1 MTDFALLAALSHE
14 KFISGRALSQALAIT
29 PNAISQA
36 VSALNAQGLE
46 IFSIPGRGYKLAVP
60 FIKLDA
66 QYIAAQLGELSQ
78 HFAIE
83 VVDEIAS
90 TNTALLRARDADGK
104 VLVLIAESQSAG
116 RGRRGRA
123 WQASLGG
130 SLTFSLRWQFDK
142 PAGQLGGAS
151 LAVGLALVE
160 ALIEAGLQGAQL
172 KWPNDILV
180 DGKKCAGI
188 LIETQGDVFEPASLV
203 IGIGVN
209 YRLHPEH
216 KKMIDQ
222 PVCDYASNAPKA
234 MPRDAL
240 LSGIFRHLFTRLT
253 TFNVHGFAPLKA
265 AWLTHHAYACKP
277 VTASF
282 GDGRKLDGVVVDIAD
297 DGALILQVGSRRE
310 VLYSGE
316 VSLRQTQ

>member
-1 MTDFALLAALSHE
+1 MTDFALLAQLSHE
-14 KFISGRALSQALAIT
+14 KFISGVALSKTLRIT

-36 VSALNAQGLE
+36 VRALNAQGLE
-46 IFSIPGRGYKLAVP
+46 VFSIPGRGYKLAVP
-60 FIKLDA
+60 FIKLHA
-66 QYIAAQLGELSQ
+66 QNIAAQLGALAS
-78 HFAIE
+78 HFDIE

-90 TNTALLRARDADGK
+90 TNTVLLNVRNTDGRIK
-104 VLVLIAESQSAG
+104 VLIAESQSQG
-116 RGRRGRA
+116 RGRRGRV

-151 LAVGLALVE
+151 LAVGLALAE
-160 ALIEAGLQGAQL
+160 ALIDAGLYGAQL
-172 KWPNDILV
+172 KWPNDIVV

-209 YRLHPEH
+209 YRLHPEYQ
-216 KKMIDQ
+216 KNIDQ
-222 PVCDYASNAPKA
+222 PVCDYASNALQLV
-234 MPRDAL
+234 PRDVL
-240 LSGIFRHLFTRLT
+240 LSVIFRHIWERLS
-253 TFNVHGFAPLKA
+253 TFNTHGFAPLKE
-265 AWLTHHAYACKP
+265 AWLKHHAYANCS
-277 VTASF
+277 VVASF
-282 GDGRKLDGVVVDIAD
+282 GDGRKLDGLIVDIAE

-316 VSLRQTQ
+316 VSLRL